1 MDRDI
6 GSSVMGKGSILRASL
21 WMFLLSIV
29 LFWLPVAGPFIA
41 GVVGGRMAGS
51 AGRGIT
57 AALLPAA
64 IVAVLAFIVAAIF
77 ALPVVG
83 AVAGFGIVV
92 VAIIQSIPLLAGAII
107 GGIL

>member
-1 MDRDI
+1 
-6 GSSVMGKGSILRASL
+6 MGKGSILGASL
-21 WMFLLSIV
+21 WMIGLSIV
-29 LFWLPVAGPFIA
+29 LFWLPVLGPLIA

-51 AGRGIT
+51 PGRGIT
-57 AALLPAA
+57 AALLPALV
-64 IVAVLAFIVAAIF
+64 VAVLALIVSAIF

-92 VAIIQSIPLLAGAII
+92 VAIIHSIPLLIGAVI